1 MLHGASSAQFRQFV
15 DDTLRL
21 VANHLDERP
30 LARYGKLRPASGSSR
45 QELTGTILQLVLNA
59 STDCDIYER
68 RTRYRK
74 GLKVWKALLAP
85 LTPEARRSLAR
96 ASRGW
101 PPYLQRRLASALKHT
116 AWSES
121 LYKASAPVHSV
132 RDLSTNAP

>member
-21 VANHLDERP
+21 VANLLDERP
-30 LARYGKLRPASGSSR
+30 LARFGELRPTSGSPR
-45 QELTGTILQLVLNA
+45 QELAGTVSQLVLNA
-59 STDCDIYER
+59 FTDCDMYER
-68 RTRYRK
+68 RSRYNK

-96 ASRGW
+96 VSRGW

-116 AWSES
+116 TRSGSFYA
-121 LYKASAPVHSV
+121 ASAPNHSV
-132 RDLSTNAP
+132 RDLSAA